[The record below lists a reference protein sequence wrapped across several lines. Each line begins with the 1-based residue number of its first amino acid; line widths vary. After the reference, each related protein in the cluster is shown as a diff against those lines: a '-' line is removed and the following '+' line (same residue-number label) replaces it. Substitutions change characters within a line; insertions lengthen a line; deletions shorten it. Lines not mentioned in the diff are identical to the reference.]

1 MKDKEEILEIYM
13 EEKEVF
19 DKDVYYL
26 GNEDQKLILQGWI
39 EALECILEIGIKNEK

>member
-1 MKDKEEILEIYM
+1 MKTEKEILKIYK

-39 EALECILEIGIKNEK
+39 EALEYILEIGIKK

>member
-1 MKDKEEILEIYM
+1 MKTEKEILKIYK

-39 EALECILEIGIKNEK
+39 ESLECILEIK

>member
-1 MKDKEEILEIYM
+1 MKTEKEILKIYK

-39 EALECILEIGIKNEK
+39 EALEYILEIK

>member
-1 MKDKEEILEIYM
+1 MKTEKEILKIYK

-39 EALECILEIGIKNEK
+39 EALEYILEIGIKNEK